1 MDVVVQ
7 LDGEFAARWRTGERA
22 SPEAA
27 QLQAVLAGA
36 GTSLRAQHP
45 DVADRELSRWFV
57 AHPQNGDEGTRLVAA
72 LIALPCVDAAYIK
85 PAAEL
90 PF

>member
-1 MDVVVQ
+1 VDVIVQ
-7 LDGEFAARWRTGERA
+7 LEGDFAARWRTGERT
-22 SPEAA
+22 SPKAA

-45 DVADRELSRWFV
+45 DVADCELSRWFV
-57 AHPQNGDEGTRLVAA
+57 AHPRDDDEGARLVAA